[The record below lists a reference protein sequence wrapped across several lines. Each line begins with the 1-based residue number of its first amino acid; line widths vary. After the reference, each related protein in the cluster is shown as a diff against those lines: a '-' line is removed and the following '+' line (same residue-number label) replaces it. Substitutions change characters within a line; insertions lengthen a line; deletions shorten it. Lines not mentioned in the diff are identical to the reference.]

1 MALGGVL
8 LPLPARAQSPL
19 GVVRELSGEV
29 HLNGFRMSRNSAI
42 QAGQTITTGSDGQIW
57 FTMGSDAFFLRP
69 DSRLRLESSR
79 PREALVDFLRL
90 VSGAL
95 GATFQRGA
103 QRRLVSSTST
113 IGIRGTGVYVESWRD
128 ETYACTCFGATEIE
142 STAVVA
148 EKHAA
153 RRIDRERRVME
164 APFARHTDEE
174 IARLESL
181 AGRPNPFR
189 S

>member
-1 MALGGVL
+1 MRFSSVVLPLPRNPVRMVTGTMFCSSMGAILLMISRRHLLMALGGAL

-29 HLNGFRMSRNSAI
+29 HLNGFRMSCNSAI

-57 FTMGSDAFFLRP
+57 FTMGSDAGSDAFFLRP
-69 DSRLRLESSR
+69 DSQLRLESAR

-113 IGIRGTGVYVESWRD
+113 IGIRG
-128 ETYACTCFGATEIE
+128 
-142 STAVVA
+142 
-148 EKHAA
+148 
-153 RRIDRERRVME
+153 
-164 APFARHTDEE
+164 
-174 IARLESL
+174 
-181 AGRPNPFR
+181 
-189 S
+189 